1 MNQITKPYKKFSV
14 SDITQGFHLGHQ
26 AIDCVPQKGA
36 YGKPLCAPEK
46 VLIEQIITPT
56 NLSEEGGLRNGYGL
70 WMVGQETGNRYLYWH
85 TLPILPVWGGDII
98 GRGKIVAYMGNSG
111 NVFAGG
117 VYVPLEERNNEPHQG
132 THLHEGVKINDL
144 FINPLTIMDVSTE
157 PTYTIADELAS
168 AMKVLVK
175 ILKLLAR

>member
-1 MNQITKPYKKFSV
+1 MNSITKPYKRFSV
-14 SDITQGFHLGHQ
+14 LNITQGFHSGHQ
-26 AIDCVPQKGA
+26 AIDCVSS
-36 YGKPLCAPEK
+36 YGTPLVAPEN

-56 NLSEEGGLRNGYGL
+56 NLNEEGGLKNGYGL

-117 VYVPLEERNNEPHQG
+117 VYVPLEERNREPHQG
-132 THLHEGVKINDL
+132 THLHEMVKTNGL
-144 FINPLTIMDVSTE
+144 FIDPLTIMDVSTE
-157 PTYTIADELAS
+157 PTYTVGEVLAS
-168 AMKVLVK
+168 AMKTLVK
-175 ILKLLAR
+175 LAKLLTR